1 MAKILL
7 AFFAGT
13 DYGKKDSAIG
23 PFYESF
29 ITALQARGHKL
40 MVMAHPNFGAAE
52 WGRYDA
58 SLARE
63 IKNFNPD
70 LCIIFNNSFWDI
82 SDLVNCPILI
92 YASDSV
98 LYFANQSRIKNNPA
112 RYLFIV
118 DKSSKKVLV
127 EKFGV
132 KEEQISLSIPF
143 SGVKPQ
149 EMPLEQNIVFIGSKF
164 ISQPVT
170 PINFFLKENPTDGQR
185 KEFMQAL
192 NYLKKNP
199 FADPATFINEKI
211 VTSELVLKYFNTGY
225 WIMQLSDE
233 KRIAVLSAISDLGLT
248 LYGTPNW
255 TEFQLYNFK
264 LSLSYSAKRVK
275 TLAEN
280 STAYNASKIGISV
293 GHLQAV
299 DGFPWRTLDIMQSNA
314 CLVSDYHK
322 DFDKLFPN
330 DLFPIYKDAYDAREI
345 CKELLGN
352 EKKRKKIV
360 KRCQEYAF
368 KKFGFERVAKNI
380 NALIGDSII

>member
-1 MAKILL
+1 MAKIFV
-7 AFFAGT
+7 AFFAGN
-13 DYGKKDSAIG
+13 DYGKTSSAIG

-29 ITALQARGHKL
+29 ITSLNERGHK
-40 MVMAHPNFGAAE
+40 VAIIAHTHFGAIE
-52 WGRYDA
+52 WGGYDA
-58 SLARE
+58 NLARE
-63 IKNFNPD
+63 LKNFNPD
-70 LCIIFNNSFWDI
+70 LCIIFNNAFWDI
-82 SDLVNCPILI
+82 GDIVNCPILI
-92 YASDSV
+92 YSSDSV
-98 LYFANQSRIKNNPA
+98 LYFANQSCIKNNPA
-112 RYLFIV
+112 RYLFMV
-118 DKSSKKVLV
+118 DKSSKKVLI
-127 EKFGV
+127 EDFGV
-132 KEEQISLSIPF
+132 KEDQISLNIPF

-149 EMPLEQNIVFIGSKF
+149 DMPLEQNIVFIGSKF

-170 PINFFLKENPTDGQR
+170 PINFFLKESPNDSQR
-185 KEFMQAL
+185 KEFIQAL
-192 NYLKKNP
+192 NYLQKNP
-199 FADPATFINEKI
+199 FADPSEFINKKI
-211 VTSELVLKYFNTGY
+211 VTSELVAKYFNPGY

-233 KRIAVLSAISDLGLT
+233 KRISVLSAISDLGLT

-255 TEFQLYNFK
+255 TEFQLYNFT
-264 LSLSYSAKRVK
+264 LSLSYSAKKVK

-280 STAYNASKIGISV
+280 AAAYNSSKIGISA

-322 DFDKLFPN
+322 DFDKMFPK

-368 KKFGFERVAKNI
+368 KNCGFEKVAENI
-380 NALIGDSII
+380 NALIGDSIV